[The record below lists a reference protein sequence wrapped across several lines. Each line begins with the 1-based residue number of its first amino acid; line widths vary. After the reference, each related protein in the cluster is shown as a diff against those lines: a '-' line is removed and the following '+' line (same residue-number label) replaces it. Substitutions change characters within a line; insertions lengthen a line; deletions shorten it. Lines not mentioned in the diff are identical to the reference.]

1 MPFGMDG
8 NCDLSAL
15 HGLLGGQ
22 FGGLGGQGTNPLSP
36 ATGNGRNIRP
46 NMNPAQNSWS
56 GDQFNIGKPQVNG
69 GTSPSVPGT
78 IPPGGA
84 GGAPVDPNGMFAQQ
98 GGGAPTNLLPG
109 PAPAPKPEVNAGP
122 RTGAEGNPFQM
133 GMMGMNMM
141 QNAQRPQMQAADLQP
156 MQRPQ
161 MAPPQMPQNMMPNAM
176 RARMTQTGAGNPFM
190 RQEQY

>member
-8 NCDLSAL
+8 NFDLSAL

-22 FGGLGGQGTNPLSP
+22 FGGLGGTNPLSP

-69 GTSPSVPGT
+69 GPGHSVPGT

-84 GGAPVDPNGMFAQQ
+84 GGGM
-98 GGGAPTNLLPG
+98 N
-109 PAPAPKPEVNAGP
+109 PAPKPEVNGG
-122 RTGAEGNPFQM
+122 TGNPFQM
-133 GMMGMNMM
+133 GMMGMKMM
-141 QNAQRPQMQAADLQP
+141 QNAQPERMQASDLQP

-161 MAPPQMPQNMMPNAM
+161 VAPPQMPQNMMPNAM